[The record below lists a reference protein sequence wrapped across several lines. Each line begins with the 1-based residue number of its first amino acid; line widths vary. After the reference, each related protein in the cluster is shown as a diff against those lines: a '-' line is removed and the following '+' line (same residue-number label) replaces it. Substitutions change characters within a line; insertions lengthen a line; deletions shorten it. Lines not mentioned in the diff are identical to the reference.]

1 MKTFQTILLTV
12 FGLLTVVAVIVF
24 AKFPADAKKDKV
36 VGGATGNVA
45 IWGTFQIQGGRD
57 KAISDFNKKF
67 DKVFSISYEYHDPAN
82 FDSDIVE
89 ALASGKGPDILLLP
103 DNLILRHSDKIELIP
118 YGSVPQRTFQDTFIQ
133 ASEIYMRDQGLIALP
148 FAIDPMVMYWNRD
161 LLNNASIT
169 QPPMYWDEFL
179 TLAPKLTLHDQKTSD
194 IIQSA
199 ISFGEYSNVQ
209 NAKDI
214 IAMLFLQVGSNIVKM
229 NDGKPVVDLLDTSSQ
244 NISANQDVV
253 SAFRYFMDFSSPL
266 KNIYSWSRALPNSRD
281 QFINGNLA
289 VYFDYASAYKDIQ
302 SKNPHLNFTVAPVP
316 QLRGTKVNITYARM
330 HGLAV
335 MKSSKNKQT
344 AFIAVQRLLESEPSE
359 QFASAFSLPPVRRD
373 LLSVR
378 PTDTALSV
386 FYDSA
391 IRARTWLDPRP
402 EESDKAF
409 RTAVESVS
417 SGRHDTNQAII
428 ELSNQLQSSLRPYQ

>member
-12 FGLLTVVAVIVF
+12 FGIITVVAVIVF
-24 AKFPADAKKDKV
+24 AKFPADSKKDQANS
-36 VGGATGNVA
+36 GASGNVA
-45 IWGTFQIQGGRD
+45 IWGTFQAEGGRD
-57 KAISDFNKKF
+57 KVFSDFNKKF
-67 DKVFSISYEYHDPAN
+67 DKVFSVSYEYHDPAN

-118 YGSVPQRTFQDTFIQ
+118 YASVPQRTFQDTFIQ

-148 FAIDPMVMYWNRD
+148 FAVDPMVMYWNRD
-161 LLNNASIT
+161 LFNNASVT
-169 QPPMYWDEFL
+169 QPPAYWDEFL
-179 TLAPKLTLHDQKTSD
+179 TFAPKLTQHDQKTSE
-194 IIQSA
+194 ITQSA

-214 IAMLFLQVGSNIVKM
+214 IAMLFLQVGNNIVKM
-229 NDGKPVVDLLDTSSQ
+229 SNGKPVVDLLDTQ
-244 NISANQDVV
+244 GTKVSANQDVV
-253 SAFRYFMDFSSPL
+253 SAFRYFMDFSNPL
-266 KNIYSWSRALPNSRD
+266 QNIYSWSRALPSSRD

-302 SKNPHLNFTVAPVP
+302 LKNPHLNFAVAPVP
-316 QLRGTKVNITYARM
+316 QLRGTKVDITYARM

-335 MKSSKNKQT
+335 LKSSKNKQT
-344 AFIAVQRLLESEPSE
+344 AFIAVQRLLESEPSG
-359 QFASAFSLPPVRRD
+359 QFAATYSLPPVRRD
-373 LLSVR
+373 LLNKR
-378 PTDTALSV
+378 PTDATLSV

-417 SGRHDTNQAII
+417 SGRHDVTQSII
-428 ELSNQLQSSLRPYQ
+428 DLSDQLQSALRPYQ

>member
-12 FGLLTVVAVIVF
+12 FGLVTVVAVIVF
-24 AKFPADAKKDKV
+24 AKFPADSKANDKAT
-36 VGGATGNVA
+36 GGASGNVA
-45 IWGTFQIQGGRD
+45 IWGTFQLGVSD
-57 KAISDFNKKF
+57 KVLADFNKKF
-67 DKVFSISYEYHDPAN
+67 EKIFSVSYEYHDPTT

-118 YGSVPQRTFQDTFIQ
+118 YASVPQRTFQDTFIQ

-161 LLNNASIT
+161 LFNNASIT
-169 QPPMYWDEFL
+169 QPPAYWDEFL
-179 TLAPKLTLHDQKTSD
+179 TLAPKLTQHDQKTSE
-194 IIQSA
+194 IKQSA

-214 IAMLFLQVGSNIVKM
+214 IAMLFLQVGNRITKM
-229 NDGKPVVDLLDTSSQ
+229 SDGKPIVDLQDTNGQ
-244 NISANQDVV
+244 KVSANQDVV
-253 SAFRYFMDFSSPL
+253 SAFRYFMDFSNPL
-266 KNIYSWSRALPNSRD
+266 QNIYSWSRALPNSRD

-289 VYFDYASAYKDIQ
+289 VYFDFASAYKDLQ
-302 SKNPHLNFTVAPVP
+302 LKNPHLNFAVAPVP
-316 QLRGTKVNITYARM
+316 QLRGTKVDITYARM

-335 MKSSKNKQT
+335 MKTSKNKQT
-344 AFIAVQRLLESEPSE
+344 AFIAVQRLLESEPSG
-359 QFASAFSLPPVRRD
+359 QFAATFSLPPVRRD
-373 LLSVR
+373 LLNKR
-378 PTDTALSV
+378 PTDTTLSV

-409 RTAVESVS
+409 RIAVESVS
-417 SGRHDTNQAII
+417 SGRRDITQSII
-428 ELSNQLQSSLRPYQ
+428 DLSDQLKSALRPYQ

>member
-1 MKTFQTILLTV
+1 MKTFQTILLTF
-12 FGLLTVVAVIVF
+12 FGFLTVASVIIF
-24 AKFPADAKKDKV
+24 AKFPPDAKKDQTT
-36 VGGATGNVA
+36 GGASGNVA
-45 IWGTFQIQGGRD
+45 IWGTFQVEGGRD
-57 KAISDFNKKF
+57 KVFADFNKKF
-67 DKVFSISYEYHDPAN
+67 EKVFSVSYEYHDPAN
-82 FDSDIVE
+82 FDADIVE

-103 DNLILRHSDKIELIP
+103 DNLILRHSDKIELLP
-118 YGSVPQRTFQDTFIQ
+118 YASVPQRTFQDTFVQ

-161 LLNNASIT
+161 LFNNASIT
-169 QPPMYWDEFL
+169 QPPAFWDEFL
-179 TLAPKLTLHDQKTSD
+179 TLAPKLTRRDQKTSE
-194 IIQSA
+194 IKESA

-214 IAMLFLQVGSNIVKM
+214 IAMLFLQVGNQIVKM
-229 NDGKPVVDLLDTSSQ
+229 KNGKPAADLLSTDGAKV
-244 NISANQDVV
+244 SANQDIV
-253 SAFRYFMDFSSPL
+253 SAFRYFMDFSNPL
-266 KNIYSWSRALPNSRD
+266 QNIYSWSRALPNSRD

-302 SKNPHLNFTVAPVP
+302 LKNPHLNFAVAPVP
-316 QLRGTKVNITYARM
+316 QLRGAKVDITYAHM

-335 MKSSKNKQT
+335 LKSSKNKVT
-344 AFIAVQRLLESEPSE
+344 AFVAVQRLLESEPSG
-359 QFASAFSLPPVRRD
+359 QFAATFSLPPVRRD
-373 LLSVR
+373 LLNKR

-417 SGRHDTNQAII
+417 SGRYDISRSI
-428 ELSNQLQSSLRPYQ
+428 GDLSDQLQSALRPYQ

>member
-1 MKTFQTILLTV
+1 MKTFQTILLSV
-12 FGLLTVVAVIVF
+12 FGILTVVAVIVF
-24 AKFPADAKKDKV
+24 AKFPADPKKDQV
-36 VGGATGNVA
+36 TGGASGNVA
-45 IWGTFQIQGGRD
+45 IWGTFQLGSGRD
-57 KAISDFNKKF
+57 KTFADFNKKF
-67 DKVFSISYEYHDPAN
+67 EKVFSVSYEYHDPVN

-118 YGSVPQRTFQDTFIQ
+118 YGSVPQRTFQDTFVQ
-133 ASEIYMRDQGLIALP
+133 ASEIYMRDQGLTALP

-161 LLNNASIT
+161 LFNNASVS
-169 QPPMYWDEFL
+169 QPPLYWDEFL
-179 TLAPKLTLHDQKTSD
+179 TLAPKLTHHDQKTSE
-194 IIQSA
+194 IKESA

-214 IAMLFLQVGSNIVKM
+214 IAMLFLQVGNNIVKM
-229 NDGKPVVDLLDTSSQ
+229 RSGKPVVELLDKNADKVT
-244 NISANQDVV
+244 ANQDVV
-253 SAFRYFMDFSSPL
+253 SAFRYFMDFSNPL
-266 KNIYSWSRALPNSRD
+266 QNIYSWSRALPNSRD

-302 SKNPHLNFTVAPVP
+302 LKNPHLNFAVAMVP
-316 QLRGTKVNITYARM
+316 QLRGTKVDITYARM

-344 AFIAVQRLLESEPSE
+344 AFVAVQRLLESEPSG
-359 QFASAFSLPPVRRD
+359 QFASTFSLPPVRRD
-373 LLSVR
+373 LLSKR
-378 PTDTALSV
+378 PTDSTLSV

-417 SGRHDTNQAII
+417 SGRYDINKSVID
-428 ELSNQLQSSLRPYQ
+428 LNDQLQSALRPYQ

>member
-1 MKTFQTILLTV
+1 MKTFQTILLTIC
-12 FGLLTVVAVIVF
+12 GLITVVSVIVF
-24 AKFPADAKKDKV
+24 AKFPAETKKDQST
-36 VGGATGNVA
+36 GGASGNVS
-45 IWGTFQIQGGRD
+45 IWGTFEVEGGRNEVF
-57 KAISDFNKKF
+57 SNFNKKF
-67 DKVFSISYEYHDPAN
+67 EKVFSVSYEYHDPTN
-82 FDSDIVE
+82 FDGDIVE
-89 ALASGKGPDILLLP
+89 ALASGRGPDILLLP

-118 YGSVPQRTFQDTFIQ
+118 YGSVPQRTFQDTFVQ

-161 LLNNASIT
+161 LFNNASVT
-169 QPPMYWDEFL
+169 LPPAYWDEFL
-179 TLAPKLTLHDQKTSD
+179 TLAPKLTRHDQKTSE
-194 IIQSA
+194 IKESA

-214 IAMLFLQVGSNIVKM
+214 IAMLFLQVGNTIVKM
-229 NDGKPVVDLLDTSSQ
+229 NKGKPAVDLLNTEGTRV
-244 NISANQDVV
+244 SASQDVV
-253 SAFRYFMDFSSPL
+253 SAFRFFMDFSNPL
-266 KNIYSWSRALPNSRD
+266 QNIYSWSRALPNSRD

-302 SKNPHLNFTVAPVP
+302 LKNPHLNFAVAPVP
-316 QLRGTKVNITYARM
+316 QLRGAKVNITYARM

-335 MKSSKNKQT
+335 LKSSKNKLT
-344 AFIAVQRLLESEPSE
+344 ALVAVQRLLESEPSG
-359 QFASAFSLPPVRRD
+359 QFAAAFSLPPVRRD
-373 LLSVR
+373 LLNKR
-378 PTDTALSV
+378 PTDTTLSV

-417 SGRHDTNQAII
+417 SGRNDISQSVTY
-428 ELSNQLQSSLRPYQ
+428 LSNQLQSALRPYQ